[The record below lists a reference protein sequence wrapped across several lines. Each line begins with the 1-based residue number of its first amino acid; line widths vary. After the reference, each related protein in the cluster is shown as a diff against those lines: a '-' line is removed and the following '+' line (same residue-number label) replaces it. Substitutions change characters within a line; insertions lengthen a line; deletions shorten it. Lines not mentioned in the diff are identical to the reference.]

1 MKKLLFVLVAFLFV
15 LGACGNDSSSES
27 EAEGAETKEET
38 TANEDSQ
45 SSEGSS
51 ADEEKG
57 DTEATSSDEDKDTSI
72 SVDKNLMNVE
82 VTLPKTFFEM
92 QQTDFEQVKAEAEAA
107 GVKEVVDNGDGT
119 ITYKMSKKKHKEM
132 MQEMEKQ
139 MKASIEDIKTSG
151 DFPSIKDIKA
161 NSSFS
166 KITMTVDQEAYENSF
181 DGFATMGVGMTGMFF
196 QVFDGANPDDYN
208 VMIEVVNA
216 DTGEVFD
223 TINYPEAL
231 EQMEMMQ

>member
-27 EAEGAETKEET
+27 EAEGAETTEQKEESK
-38 TANEDSQ
+38 ANEDSQ
-45 SSEGSS
+45 SGESTN
-51 ADEEKG
+51 A
-57 DTEATSSDEDKDTSI
+57 DEDKDSSI
-72 SVDKNLMNVE
+72 SVDKNLTNVK
-82 VTLPKTFFEM
+82 VTLPKSFLEM

-119 ITYKMSKKKHKEM
+119 ITYKMSKKQHKEM

-139 MKASIEDIKTSG
+139 MKRSIEDIKTSG
-151 DFPSIKDIKA
+151 DFPSIKDIEA

-166 KITMTVDQEAYENSF
+166 KITMKVDQEAYENSF

-208 VMIEVVNA
+208 VTIEVVNA

-223 TINYPEAL
+223 TIHYPEAF